1 MGAMK
6 PYLLWCLGLFSLLL
20 GVACVTGRDEYE
32 PLVDAVDQARS
43 YRSDGGE
50 RITSAE
56 SDQIAAA
63 IPGRGGF
70 DWLQAFTI
78 GGSILGAILGV
89 KVLPGSVLNGPWD
102 KPKPA

>member
-6 PYLLWCLGLFSLLL
+6 PYLLWCLGLLAILSV
-20 GVACVTGRDEYE
+20 VACQAAGDQFE
-32 PLVDAVDQARS
+32 PLRQAIDQARS
-43 YRSDGGE
+43 SKSEGGCTITNSE
-50 RITSAE
+50 ADRIAE
-56 SDQIAAA
+56 A
-63 IPGRGGF
+63 IPGRGF

-102 KPKPA
+102 KPEPA